1 MRRYVLAFSLVGLT
15 FFSLAHDAAAD
26 LLTEVSFNG
35 GAFVPI
41 CTALPGGTCVGS
53 VGVGGLVV
61 SMAAAQSNSPGNP
74 TLAVLLS
81 SALSLM
87 NTNTSGTATAHL
99 LIGDT
104 SWAVPTGAVT
114 MLSHI
119 GGSVADGGPLNTM
132 AFFSSFDPGAG
143 QNVSPGTF
151 NTPAVSPSI
160 SAAGSYDATSSVA
173 IPSVSVPPS
182 FAMTENL
189 TTVGWLDHEL
199 FGEHDPVTEHDRVAG
214 ARAGIALADRHQP
227 DRSGRVA
234 PPQADAIRRRNAS
247 AHRRRRRRDDDV
259 DGGGIAVLQ
268 GAGRIG

>member
-1 MRRYVLAFSLVGLT
+1 MRRYMLAFSLVGLT
-15 FFSLAHDAAAD
+15 FFALAHDAVAD
-26 LLTEVSFNG
+26 LLAEVSFNG
-35 GAFVPI
+35 GAFLPI

-53 VGVGGLVV
+53 VGVGGLVLN
-61 SMAAAQSNSPGNP
+61 MAAAQSNSPGNP

-81 SALSLM
+81 TALSLT
-87 NTNTSGTATAHL
+87 NTNPSGTATAHL

-119 GGSVADGGPLNTM
+119 GGSVAVGGPLNTM
-132 AFFSSFDPGAG
+132 AFFSSFDPGTG

-173 IPSVSVPPS
+173 IPLVSVPPS

-189 TTVGWLDHEL
+189 TITLSAGSIMNYSTSTTLSPSTVPE
-199 FGEHDPVTEHDRVAG
+199 PVSLLLIGTSLIGLGVPLRRKRTV
-214 ARAGIALADRHQP
+214 
-227 DRSGRVA
+227 
-234 PPQADAIRRRNAS
+234 IRRRNAS

>member
-1 MRRYVLAFSLVGLT
+1 MRRYLLAFSLVGLT
-15 FFSLAHDAAAD
+15 FFALAHDAAAD

-53 VGVGGLVV
+53 ASGGGLLLN
-61 SMAAAQSNSPGNP
+61 MAAAQSNSPGNA
-74 TLAVLLS
+74 TLTAVLLS
-81 SALSLM
+81 SAVSLT

-119 GGSVADGGPLNTM
+119 GGSVAVGGPLNTM
-132 AFFSSFDPGAG
+132 AFFSSFDPGTG

-151 NTPAVSPSI
+151 NTPAVSPNI

-173 IPSVSVPPS
+173 IPLVSVPPS

-189 TTVGWLDHEL
+189 TITLSAGSIMNYSTSTTLSPGTTLSPVPELASLLLVGTSLIGL
-199 FGEHDPVTEHDRVAG
+199 GVSLRRK
-214 ARAGIALADRHQP
+214 RAVSSQ
-227 DRSGRVA
+227 
-234 PPQADAIRRRNAS
+234 S
-247 AHRRRRRRDDDV
+247 A
-259 DGGGIAVLQ
+259 A
-268 GAGRIG
+268 